1 MRNVMTVW
9 LSLWLLVVLSPHQA
23 LGSLQQGEEK
33 NQSLAAEEEG
43 AEETHVNA
51 GLIDIS
57 HARAS
62 GAVLASARWID
73 SFFSDERVVREE
85 TETRLRLGLM
95 NYAQEGDLF
104 DADVRTNIRL
114 DLPLAGERLRLFFS
128 GEDDEF
134 DRVLY
139 SPDERSRQPVFASRD
154 RRASVGVRYYL
165 RSTLHNNLSLSSG
178 LRFRSGSPILYLEP
192 RFRHLTALGD
202 WDLRFTQRF
211 AALSTGRI
219 EVRTSFDLERPWEG
233 RYFVRG
239 TVEGGWFDDED
250 GYFYGLHFSLYQ
262 PLSRRRMLLYSWRN
276 SFATRPNHVLEEVR
290 LITSYRQKIWREWMY
305 VEVSPQLAFPREHNY
320 DISPGILLRL
330 DIIIGHFKLYEGVPN
345 PMGHAPAETTSN

>member
-1 MRNVMTVW
+1 MPVV
-9 LSLWLLVVLSPHQA
+9 LVVLLLMGIFPLQVAGSGP
-23 LGSLQQGEEK
+23 LGE
-33 NQSLAAEEEG
+33 AEDAVTDHDDDPADEASHSG
-43 AEETHVNA
+43 
-51 GLIDIS
+51 GLIDTT
-57 HARAS
+57 HERAS
-62 GAVLASARWID
+62 RAILASARWID
-73 SFFSDERVVREE
+73 GFFSDERVVREE

-139 SPDERSRQPVFASRD
+139 SPDDRTRQPVFASRD
-154 RRASVGVRYYL
+154 RRAAVGVRYYL

-178 LRFRSGSPILYLEP
+178 LRFRSGSPILYVEP

-202 WDLRFTQRF
+202 WDFRFTQRF

-219 EVRTSFDLERPWEG
+219 EVRTSFDLERPWEE
-233 RYFVRG
+233 RYFIRA
-239 TVEGGWFDDED
+239 TAEGGWFDDED

-305 VEVSPQLAFPREHNY
+305 FEVSPQLAFPREHNY
-320 DISPGILLRL
+320 DIRPGILLRL
-330 DIIIGHFKLYEGVPN
+330 DIIIGHFKPYEGVPN
-345 PMGHAPAETTSN
+345 PLGQAPAETPSN